1 MWYPKSRWENMQD
14 SKAFV
19 FGFLFSA
26 LIFTLFP
33 TVWTHN
39 HGPHT
44 EFKVP
49 ALKGQTGEWANC
61 LWPEMGC
68 LLTPELCPPSVWF
81 TVQRE
86 NSRSPEV
93 VSKTQ
98 SSPTPGPLTSLLLT
112 LNLHPPSSAL
122 FFVNTQ
128 KVMNSAPPLKNPFW
142 HLPSNHSL
150 HNYFCSPHLL
160 NPYFV

>member
-1 MWYPKSRWENMQD
+1 MQD

-19 FGFLFSA
+19 FVFLFSA

-33 TVWTHN
+33 TVWPHN
-39 HGPHT
+39 RGPHT

-68 LLTPELCPPSVWF
+68 LPTPELCLPPPPSVWF

-86 NSRSPEV
+86 NSHSPEV

-98 SSPTPGPLTSLLLT
+98 TSPTPDPLTSLLLT
-112 LNLHPPSSAL
+112 LNLHPSSSAL